1 MSIEEKG
8 GDFDAFSPL
17 LVLGVVIILVV
28 KVDSLAGVD
37 ETWVVLW
44 TL

>member
-8 GDFDAFSPL
+8 GDFDVFSPL
-17 LVLGVVIILVV
+17 LVLGVVSILVV
-28 KVDSLAGVD
+28 KVDSLAEVD
-37 ETWVVLW
+37 ETRVVVW